1 MVDYYRALGV
11 PRDASEDAIK
21 SAFRGLAK
29 RLHPDLNP
37 NDATAEAAFKALNEA
52 YSTLSD
58 PSERRKYD
66 MINGSAGMGGSPRR
80 GGGGGWS
87 GGYTSNSSSPH
98 YRGGGSAGSG
108 SPPPPGGDG
117 HSRDT
122 WSDFLREEVDRGK
135 AAERLRAA
143 ASRGR
148 HDGPTSHFD
157 GWEERRAARVAAAE
171 ATAAAAARGV
181 SETGHYRAYA
191 GQWRAARQGGVGAWP
206 ILALLAI
213 STIGLTLASNGTI
226 MALKRQSV
234 GGGGRQQQQ

>member
-1 MVDYYRALGV
+1 MSVDYYRALGV
-11 PRDASEDAIK
+11 PRNASEEAIK
-21 SAFRGLAK
+21 AAFRGLAK

-66 MINGSAGMGGSPRR
+66 MLHGSAGLGTPGR
-80 GGGGGWS
+80 GGGGR
-87 GGYTSNSSSPH
+87 GYTAATPPH
-98 YRGGGSAGSG
+98 HSHSHTRDFREGGE
-108 SPPPPGGDG
+108 
-117 HSRDT
+117 RDT
-122 WSDFLREEVDRGK
+122 WSDFLREEADRGK

-148 HDGPTSHFD
+148 HEGPASHFD

-171 ATAAAAARGV
+171 ASAAAAAKGV

-234 GGGGRQQQQ
+234 GGAGR